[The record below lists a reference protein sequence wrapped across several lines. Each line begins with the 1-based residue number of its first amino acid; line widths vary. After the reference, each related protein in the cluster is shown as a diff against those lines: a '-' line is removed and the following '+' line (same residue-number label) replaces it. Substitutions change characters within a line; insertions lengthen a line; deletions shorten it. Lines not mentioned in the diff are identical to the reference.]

1 MSDQDTIVYV
11 VSFAPANSSQ
21 GIGWYDY
28 FPANKK
34 DEALVHY
41 GKIIGLDSENTVVR
55 LIEFDLSKENIT
67 KDNLDDFLDS
77 PDGLDMLEIEHPALY
92 NYVPDTVD
100 SISRIPFECR
110 TRDKVEKLIKRDF
123 NAENLVNSKKDINP
137 DDAKMLIQM
146 INTSLDLCDG
156 YFSLDEYDS
165 R

>member
-1 MSDQDTIVYV
+1 M
-11 VSFAPANSSQ
+11 
-21 GIGWYDY
+21 
-28 FPANKK
+28 
-34 DEALVHY
+34 
-41 GKIIGLDSENTVVR
+41 
-55 LIEFDLSKENIT
+55 
-67 KDNLDDFLDS
+67 DS

-156 YFSLDEYDS
+156 YFSLDEYDTLEYVRGQAELIANVPFLDVDQETVLDIIRKLMHTRS
-165 R
+165 NIPYEVLDKEI